1 MAANQTFR
9 WLSFSVFLFAVLPM
23 WAKDSVPG
31 LPQYVLEA
39 RTVAV
44 LIDPDAGVSASDPN
58 ANQIAQKDVETA
70 LLKWGRFTTVLSP
83 EQADLLIVI
92 RKGSGKLTDATISD
106 PRQNSRPGSVTQT
119 DDGVPWVFSMA
130 LDRRSVRA
138 SSPREVHIRIRTARR
153 IRRSKVGS
161 RDDSFQVYQGKAVDP
176 LDGPIA
182 WRWDRK
188 NALHAHD
195 VPAVAEFRKA
205 IEEAEKQGQQNPHQP

>member
-1 MAANQTFR
+1 MVE
-9 WLSFSVFLFAVLPM
+9 LFSVPFRGLTV

-44 LIDPDAGVSASDPN
+44 LIDPEAGVSASDPN

-83 EQADLLIVI
+83 EQADLVIVI

-119 DDGVPWVFSMA
+119 DDGV
-130 LDRRSVRA
+130 SVGVQHG
-138 SSPREVHIRIRTARR
+138 PRPPLSTSQQPSRGPHPDSDSTAHPQ
-153 IRRSKVGS
+153 VEGGS
-161 RDDSFQVYQGKAVDP
+161 RDDSFLVYQGKAVDP

-188 NALHAHD
+188 NALHSHD

-205 IEEAEKQGQQNPHQP
+205 IEAAEKQAQQNPHQP